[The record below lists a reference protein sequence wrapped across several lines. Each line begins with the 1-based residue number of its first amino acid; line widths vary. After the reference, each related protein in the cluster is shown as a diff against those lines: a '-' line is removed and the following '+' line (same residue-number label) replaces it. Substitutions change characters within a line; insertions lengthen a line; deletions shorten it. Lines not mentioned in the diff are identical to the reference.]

1 MLINTNNEKIG
12 NIGIIFIGMS
22 EVSSCVSTVQIGQKV
37 KKGDQLGYFMFGGSS
52 HVLIFEK
59 KAKLKFKEHAFYKV
73 NNETKKHS
81 SRRQNVHSYLAHV
94 E

>member
-1 MLINTNNEKIG
+1 MKKLAK
-12 NIGIIFIGMS
+12 S
-22 EVSSCVSTVQIGQKV
+22 ESFSSVCLNSSCLSTVQIGRKV

-73 NNETKKHS
+73 NNETKK
-81 SRRQNVHSYLAHV
+81 N
-94 E
+94 